1 MPESSFDVDA
11 FGVALNPMVES
22 EWMFGRNVFFISC
35 DSHVSPQHLSGRV
48 FWFVFYFITE
58 RRNYCN
64 IKLCHVLVY
73 LQGDMFVG

>member
-1 MPESSFDVDA
+1 MDILVDA

-35 DSHVSPQHLSGRV
+35 DSHVSPQHLSGHV
-48 FWFVFYFITE
+48 FLFVFYFITE

-64 IKLCHVLVY
+64 IKLCHVLCY